1 MYINKIENRITFKT
15 NTRYYLELLIL
26 ATMELIG
33 RNKSKITKHQN
44 GKNVPHLETNEVVL
58 VHCNFVNDN
67 YQQNSRVLLTFVLNK
82 SFAKL
87 SEFSHT
93 EIRFNGRN
101 SNVLDIEDKI
111 NIPLV
116 INQSKTNKK

>member
-1 MYINKIENRITFKT
+1 
-15 NTRYYLELLIL
+15 
-26 ATMELIG
+26 MELIG
-33 RNKSKITKHQN
+33 SNKSKITKNQN

-87 SEFSHT
+87 SEL
-93 EIRFNGRN
+93 RFNGRN

-111 NIPLV
+111 NIPVV